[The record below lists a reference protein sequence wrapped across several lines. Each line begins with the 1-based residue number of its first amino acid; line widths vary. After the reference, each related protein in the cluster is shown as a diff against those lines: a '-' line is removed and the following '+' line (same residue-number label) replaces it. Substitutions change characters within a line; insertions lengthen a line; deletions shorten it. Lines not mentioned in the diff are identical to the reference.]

1 MSEVFFLKTTHIQSH
16 RWQALTGTEKLLWLD
31 FPCNFL
37 AEPTS
42 FHMKWPFHVPWGHG
56 KPADDAGQR
65 KPAAGR
71 LRKGPRRGLAW
82 QDAVDRWTNWDR
94 LPTYVA
100 GPSRAAGSRP
110 RGCQGAPDC
119 QDLIHLFISCLFVSS
134 LSSVDICVI
143 DSVGSKQYD
152 NELETS
158 GKHFCELKILK
169 CIGQD
174 RMQSPWEPA
183 RTRKIQSH
191 QLNPICCWDPKNP
204 ESVFFFRFEIFQQWK
219 QQKVSQSYK
228 FGLVGLLTYK

>member
-1 MSEVFFLKTTHIQSH
+1 
-16 RWQALTGTEKLLWLD
+16 
-31 FPCNFL
+31 
-37 AEPTS
+37 
-42 FHMKWPFHVPWGHG
+42 
-56 KPADDAGQR
+56 
-65 KPAAGR
+65 
-71 LRKGPRRGLAW
+71 
-82 QDAVDRWTNWDR
+82 

-204 ESVFFFRFEIFQQWK
+204 ESVFSSDSKYSNNENNRKFH
-219 QQKVSQSYK
+219 KVINLVWWGYSHINNPSYHISWIIHH
-228 FGLVGLLTYK
+228 LPLYIYYPSYHMYHISHYITLYHIISHYITLYHIISYIILIIPVITVL